1 MADKIFKRLPHIVVS
16 SMKVCETAPLHDGLI
31 LHDMVKV
38 QHISTSV
45 GGSGVLC
52 NLKISIFND
61 PN

>member
-1 MADKIFKRLPHIVVS
+1 
-16 SMKVCETAPLHDGLI
+16 MKVYETAPLHHGLI
-31 LHDMVKV
+31 LHNMVKV

-52 NLKISIFND
+52 NLRISVFND